1 MKLIIIY
8 TIIFL
13 LALVTLAIAHTVE
26 SDAKRGC
33 IASAYQAEM
42 RGFDL
47 EENLKS
53 CTQL

>member
-1 MKLIIIY
+1 MKIIILCLAVG
-8 TIIFL
+8 FAL
-13 LALVTLAIAHTVE
+13 LVLAQEAE

-53 CTQL
+53 CTHL

>member
-1 MKLIIIY
+1 MKIIILCLGVGFA
-8 TIIFL
+8 I
-13 LALVTLAIAHTVE
+13 LVFAQEAE

-53 CTQL
+53 CTHL

>member
-1 MKLIIIY
+1 MKSFLIY
-8 TIIFL
+8 TLIFL
-13 LALVTLAIAHTVE
+13 LGFVSLAVGNQ
-26 SDAKRGC
+26 SDEKRGC

-47 EENLKS
+47 EENLEA